1 MGGQV
6 WHFGSGQGAEIPALH
21 PANLHPS
28 ISPRPSVLAHAAWA
42 DAIERQTQ
50 VPGIAVVL
58 ARIWAHRRSFELDT
72 DVEIYAIK
80 SN

>member
-1 MGGQV
+1 M
-6 WHFGSGQGAEIPALH
+6 
-21 PANLHPS
+21 
-28 ISPRPSVLAHAAWA
+28 LAHAAWA

-72 DVEIYAIK
+72 DVKIYAIK
-80 SN
+80 SSD